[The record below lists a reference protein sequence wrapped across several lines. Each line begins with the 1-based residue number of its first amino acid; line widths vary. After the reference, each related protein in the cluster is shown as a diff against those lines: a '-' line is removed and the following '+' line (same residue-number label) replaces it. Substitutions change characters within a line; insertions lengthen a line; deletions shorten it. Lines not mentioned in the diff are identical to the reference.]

1 MLHGDEAAASDL
13 AVDEAFGL
21 EELVGGG
28 DGGAI
33 QSK

>member
-1 MLHGDEAAASDL
+1 MLHGDEAAASYL
-13 AVDEAFGL
+13 AIDEAFGL
-21 EELVGGG
+21 EEFVGGG